1 MKLSPRPQKFRAALS
16 RKDLGT
22 TNDSSDHLYTRVA
35 ELAYSF
41 YEQRGRQDGRDVE
54 DWIQAEQTILAA
66 QDGVAA
72 NTEETLQKAVTRV
85 KAAQGKALL
94 KRR

>member
-1 MKLSPRPQKFRAALS
+1 MKLSPRPQKLRAALS
-16 RKDLGT
+16 RKDVGT
-22 TNDSSDHLYTRVA
+22 VNDSSDHLYARVA
-35 ELAYSF
+35 ALAYSF
-41 YEQRGRQDGRDVE
+41 YEQRGREDGRDVE

-72 NTEETLQKAVTRV
+72 KTEGTSLRAVTRA

-94 KRR
+94 KRG